1 MRHYVIQSNL
11 ICGIGL
17 LVNQLRRN
25 KMLSINHLSNL
36 TGVNY
41 KTICEIERGCRDVKL
56 YTLEKICKGLGISL
70 IKFLQIVENAGT
82 NFIK

>member
-1 MRHYVIQSNL
+1 MLRHR
-11 ICGIGL
+11 IGL
-17 LVNQLRRN
+17 LLSQLRRN

-41 KTICEIERGCRDVKL
+41 KTIYEIERGNRNIKL
-56 YTLEKICKGLGISL
+56 STLEKICQGLGISL
-70 IKFLQIVENAGT
+70 IKFLQIVENANT